1 MITLNAS
8 PLTVTPMTISAVS
21 VALQDFFADKTKRV
35 RKELSPTASKLAWAI
50 TRLVGVVRSEDLDGI
65 QREFPTQAAFQAFT
79 ERVVKLEKLTPAS
92 LKPLAGLEQIEG
104 THDLD
109 LATSLSGTA

>member
-1 MITLNAS
+1 MNTLNLS
-8 PLTVTPMTISAVS
+8 PLSITPISEVS

-50 TRLVGVVRSEDLDGI
+50 KRLVGVVRSEDLDSI

-79 ERVVKLEKLTPAS
+79 GRVVNLEKTTPAS
-92 LKPLAGLEQIEG
+92 LKPLAGLEQLEG
-104 THDLD
+104 SHDFNI
-109 LATSLSGTA
+109 AASLSVSTSV